1 MQGLA
6 KKNLPSAI
14 WSETFLFLFLFL
26 LHGRGQFGCPQ
37 DKNNYCGIM
46 ASSIPYRTYQLYV
59 LWSCSWEPSFNLS
72 CRSLASRLVGQAHA
86 LHLTYS
92 SSLVVG
98 HSPPHG
104 SNKPFGCKSCSSSVC
119 SCTCSTPVYKS
130 SCLLMCCHPVLGSSV
145 VAPNS
150 CLG

>member
-1 MQGLA
+1 MQDSQRKVSHLRSGPRHSYSCCSCTA
-6 KKNLPSAI
+6 EDNSDAREIRIIIVTSWHP
-14 WSETFLFLFLFL
+14 
-26 LHGRGQFGCPQ
+26 
-37 DKNNYCGIM
+37 
-46 ASSIPYRTYQLYV
+46 PYRTYQLYV